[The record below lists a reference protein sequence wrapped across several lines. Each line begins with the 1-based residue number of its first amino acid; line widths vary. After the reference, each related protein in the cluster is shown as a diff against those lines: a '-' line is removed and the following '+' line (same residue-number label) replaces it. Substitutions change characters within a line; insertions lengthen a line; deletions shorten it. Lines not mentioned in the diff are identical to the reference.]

1 MHWRKKGRF
10 CLEKS
15 CKQSCNRPF
24 YQEMS
29 LYASFLKWK
38 VSAVVIFLITFWVN
52 AMESNI
58 FLIITLTGFQIE
70 HGWLICVW
78 FYCFICFI
86 GNSIDTE
93 GFQEYV
99 SSKLG
104 EREKRILEKQHFT
117 IDIKSDIADVLSRS
131 QMVSGLF
138 QINFIY
144 L

>member
-1 MHWRKKGRF
+1 
-10 CLEKS
+10 
-15 CKQSCNRPF
+15 
-24 YQEMS
+24 
-29 LYASFLKWK
+29 
-38 VSAVVIFLITFWVN
+38 
-52 AMESNI
+52 MESNI

-104 EREKRILEKQHFT
+104 EREENPGKATLYNRHQKWHCRRTLKI
-117 IDIKSDIADVLSRS
+117 SDGIRFVPD
-131 QMVSGLF
+131 
-138 QINFIY
+138 
-144 L
+144 